1 MDIAI
6 DDPLLEGLN
15 PAQREAVL
23 HVDGPLL
30 VLAGAGSGKTRV
42 LTTRLARLIDQHGV
56 DPSRILAVTF
66 TNKAAGEMK
75 ARIGR
80 LLGRQ
85 PGGMWIGTFHSIGA
99 RMLRAAPHLVG
110 RTPSFTIYD
119 QDDTQSVV
127 KRIMERNRL
136 NTKQFTPRGV
146 QAAISDAKN
155 GLVSPDEY
163 ENLAMD
169 PFSRAVA
176 VVYREMGEALRVANA
191 ADFDDL
197 LVLPVRMLA
206 EHQAEREKYQRRF
219 RYILVDEYQDTNRAQ
234 YQLVKL
240 LAGGHGNLCVVGDDD
255 QSIYGWRGADIRN
268 ILDFNKDFPE
278 AHTVRLE
285 ENYRSTPEVLDLAN
299 VVISVNKGRMGKTL
313 RPTRGSGERVTA
325 VRSLDERDEA
335 DFVVEELTTRRAQSS
350 GMTLRDFAVVYRT
363 NSQSRALEEAL
374 RKRAIAY
381 RLVGTVRFYDR
392 REIRDLMS
400 YLKLIANPADDEAF
414 RRAVVVPKRGL
425 GDTTIESL
433 SVAARGA
440 GIPMLAAATRP
451 ELLGAI
457 RPAARGALEEFAAQ
471 IAKFGESA
479 REAAVD
485 ELLREVV
492 DGIRYDEYL
501 RAEGPEA
508 ADRLD
513 NVRELITSAAEQVAD
528 EEGEVGLTPL
538 DHFLQRAM
546 LVAELDKLGP
556 DADAVTLMTLHN
568 AKGLEFP
575 VVFITGLEDG
585 LFPLAKAY
593 DDPKLL
599 EEERRLFY
607 VGITRAERKLFLT
620 HAEERRRNG
629 EFMPSKPSSFLAAI
643 PEDMLEQRKTI
654 KVRSSG
660 RSFMQS
666 LGGGSQWGNSRRR
679 PGMMDTDL
687 RSAVIDDEAGFPPSA
702 AMRRPGRPVTRA
714 PSFDD
719 AEASQ
724 DAAVIAVGARVKHRK
739 FGSGVIAEL
748 AGAGRDLKAKIDFDD
763 ETIGRKTLVVAQANL
778 ERDID

>member
-23 HVDGPLL
+23 HVTGPLL

-42 LTTRLARLIDQHGV
+42 LTTRIARLIDQHGV
-56 DPSRILAVTF
+56 DPSRLLAVTF

-75 ARIGR
+75 GRIAR
-80 LLGRQ
+80 LLGRT
-85 PGGMWIGTFHSIGA
+85 PTGMWVGTFHAIGA
-99 RMLRAAPHLVG
+99 RMLRAAPHLAG
-110 RTPSFTIYD
+110 RTAAFTIYD

-127 KRIMERNRL
+127 KRIMERHRL

-146 QAAISDAKN
+146 QSAISDAKN
-155 GLVSPDEY
+155 ALVPPDEY
-163 ENLAMD
+163 ANLAMD
-169 PFSRAVA
+169 PFSRAAA
-176 VVYREMGEALRVANA
+176 VVYRELGEALRIANA
-191 ADFDDL
+191 VDFDDL

-206 EHQAEREKYQRRF
+206 ENPAALEKYRRKF
-219 RYILVDEYQDTNRAQ
+219 QYLLVDEYQDTNRAQ

-240 LAGGHGNLCVVGDDD
+240 LAGERGNLCVVGDDD

-268 ILDFNKDFPE
+268 ILDFTKDFPD

-299 VVISVNKGRMGKTL
+299 VVISANTGRMGKTL
-313 RPTRGSGERVTA
+313 RPTHRSGEPVTA
-325 VRSLDERDEA
+325 VRCLDERDEA
-335 DFVVEELTTRRAQSS
+335 DFVVEELVQRRAQSS
-350 GMTLRDFAVVYRT
+350 DLTLRDFAVVYRT
-363 NSQSRALEEAL
+363 NAQSRALEEAL
-374 RKRAIAY
+374 RKRALPY

-414 RRAVVVPKRGL
+414 RRAIAVPKRGL
-425 GDTTIESL
+425 GDTTIEQL
-433 SVAARGA
+433 AGVAREA

-451 ELLGAI
+451 DLIGAL
-457 RPAARGALEEFAAQ
+457 RAAARGALAEFAAL
-471 IAKFGESA
+471 IARFRESA

-485 ELLREVV
+485 ELLVEVIE
-492 DGIRYDEYL
+492 GIRYDEYL
-501 RAEGPEA
+501 RAEGPES

-513 NVRELITSAAEQVAD
+513 NVRELVNGAREQVAD

-538 DHFLQRAM
+538 DHFLQKAM

-593 DDPKLL
+593 DDPALL

-629 EFMPSKPSSFLAAI
+629 EFMPSKASSFLQSI

-660 RSFMQS
+660 RSFMHS
-666 LGGGSQWGNSRRR
+666 LGGGSQWGNSRKR
-679 PGMMDTDL
+679 PGFGNDTL
-687 RSAVIDDEAGFPPSA
+687 RTPVLDDMAHFPPSA
-702 AMRRPGRPVTRA
+702 AARRPGTPVVRN
-714 PSFDD
+714 PSFDE

-724 DAAVIAVGARVKHRK
+724 DAAVIAVGARVRHRK
-739 FGSGVIAEL
+739 FGSGMIAEL

-763 ETIGRKTLVVAQANL
+763 EAIGRKTLVVAQANL

>member
-1 MDIAI
+1 MDIAT

-23 HVDGPLL
+23 RVDGPLL

-42 LTTRLARLIDQHGV
+42 LTTRIARLIDQHGV

-75 ARIGR
+75 ERIAR
-80 LLGRQ
+80 LLGRA
-85 PGGMWIGTFHSIGA
+85 PAGMWVGTFHAIGA
-99 RMLRAAPHLVG
+99 RMLRAAPHLAG
-110 RTPSFTIYD
+110 RTAAFTIYD
-119 QDDTQSVV
+119 QDDTQAVV
-127 KRIMERNRL
+127 KRVMERHGL
-136 NTKQFTPRGV
+136 NVKQFTPRGV
-146 QAAISDAKN
+146 HAAISDAKN
-155 GLVSPDEY
+155 ALVPPDEY
-163 ENLAMD
+163 ANLAMD
-169 PFSRAVA
+169 PFSRAAA
-176 VVYREMGEALRVANA
+176 VVYRDLGEALRLANA
-191 ADFDDL
+191 VDFDDL
-197 LVLPVRMLA
+197 LVLPVRLLA
-206 EHQAEREKYQRRF
+206 ENPGELEKYRRKF
-219 RYILVDEYQDTNRAQ
+219 RYLLVDEYQDTNRAQ
-234 YQLVKL
+234 YQFVKL

-278 AHTVRLE
+278 AHVVRLE

-299 VVISVNKGRMGKTL
+299 VVISANKGRMGKTL
-313 RPTRGSGERVTA
+313 RPTHRSGERVTA
-325 VRSLDERDEA
+325 ARCLDERDEA
-335 DFVVEELTTRRAQSS
+335 DFIVEELVARRAQSS
-350 GMTLRDFAVVYRT
+350 SLTLRDVAILYRT
-363 NSQSRALEEAL
+363 NAQSRALEEAL
-374 RKRAIAY
+374 RKRTIPY
-381 RLVGTVRFYDR
+381 RIVGAVRFYDR

-400 YLKLIANPADDEAF
+400 YLKLVANPADDEAF
-414 RRAVVVPKRGL
+414 RRAIAVPKRGL
-425 GDTTIESL
+425 GEATIEQL
-433 SVAARGA
+433 STAARAA
-440 GIPMLAAATRP
+440 GVPMLLAAVRP
-451 ELLGAI
+451 DLVASL
-457 RPAARGALEEFAAQ
+457 RPAARGALAEFASLVAR
-471 IAKFGESA
+471 FRESA

-485 ELLREVV
+485 ELLREIVEA
-492 DGIRYDEYL
+492 IRYAEYL
-501 RAEGPEA
+501 KAEGPES

-513 NVRELITSAAEQVAD
+513 NVRELITGAAETVAD

-546 LVAELDKLGP
+546 LVSELDKLGP

-575 VVFITGLEDG
+575 VVFISGLEDG

-593 DDPKLL
+593 DDPALL

-607 VGITRAERKLFLT
+607 VGITRAERKLYLT

-629 EFMPSKPSSFLAAI
+629 EFMPSKASSFLVAI
-643 PEDMLEQRKTI
+643 PEAMLEQRMTI

-660 RSFMQS
+660 RSFMHS

-679 PGMMDTDL
+679 DTSAAL
-687 RSAVIDDEAGFPPSA
+687 RTAYLGDDAFPPSA
-702 AMRRPGRPVTRA
+702 AARRPGTPVSRP
-714 PSFDD
+714 SGFDD
-719 AEASQ
+719 ADVSQ
-724 DAAVIAVGARVKHRK
+724 DAAVIAVGARVRHRK